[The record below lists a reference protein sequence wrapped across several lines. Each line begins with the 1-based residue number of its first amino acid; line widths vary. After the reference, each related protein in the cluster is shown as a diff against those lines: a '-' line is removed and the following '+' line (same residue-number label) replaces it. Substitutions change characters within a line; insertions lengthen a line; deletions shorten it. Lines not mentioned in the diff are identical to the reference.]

1 MYDAEPDSTIDP
13 DWFNCIFEGINLPLT
28 VKLLRVDKENREEES
43 VVRLSETDVTEDDKE
58 VTLEVVVDR
67 ELLSDDKVDDREI
80 MLLLIV
86 DTEDD
91 NDETLPD
98 NVIIFGE
105 VMLPEHVNAE

>member
-58 VTLEVVVDR
+58 VTLE
-67 ELLSDDKVDDREI
+67 LSDDKVDDREI

-105 VMLPEHVNAE
+105 VMLPEHVIAE